1 MGDGR
6 LQELVAHGGSIYTQ
20 SAAAL
25 DSTNNVNAIL
35 SQPFN

>member
-6 LQELVAHGGSIYTQ
+6 LRELIAHGGSIYTQ
-20 SAAAL
+20 SAADF
-25 DSTNNVNAIL
+25 DSTHNAIF

>member
-6 LQELVAHGGSIYTQ
+6 LREVFAYGGSIYTQ

-25 DSTNNVNAIL
+25 DSTHTAIF

>member
-1 MGDGR
+1 MGNGR
-6 LQELVAHGGSIYTQ
+6 LQELVAHGVSIYTQ

-25 DSTNNVNAIL
+25 DSTHNAIF

>member
-25 DSTNNVNAIL
+25 DSTINAIL